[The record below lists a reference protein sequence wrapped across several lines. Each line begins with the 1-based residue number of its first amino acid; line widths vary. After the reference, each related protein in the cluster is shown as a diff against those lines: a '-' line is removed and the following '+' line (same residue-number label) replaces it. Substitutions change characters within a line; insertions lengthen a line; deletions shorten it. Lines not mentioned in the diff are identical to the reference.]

1 MFINVGARDLLLRG
15 ERQKFLEEEW
25 PRVQATIQRLGLKA
39 EELLNGNARSGT
51 SSRAANDLAKPDAA
65 KPDAAAAK
73 AGTESETEGEE
84 R

>member
-39 EELLNGNARSGT
+39 EELLNGTGRSAM
-51 SSRAANDLAKPDAA
+51 SSGAASDVAKS
-65 KPDAAAAK
+65 DAAA
-73 AGTESETEGEE
+73 EVETEPETREKEE
-84 R
+84 DR